1 MTLEDLKKHVRPL
14 VWEKD
19 ERDNSLIPTN
29 CIDRHAFIS
38 QTRNW
43 TWYSYADDQNH
54 PTKEEAMQSVE
65 EYHLRELAKYFDLED
80 ENEQQQS

>member
-29 CIDRHAFIS
+29 SIDKHAFVS
-38 QTRNW
+38 HGRSW
-43 TWYSYADDQNH
+43 TWYSYADDKEYT
-54 PTKEEAMQSVE
+54 TKVEAMQAVE
-65 EYHLRELAKYFDLED
+65 DKHLRELAKFFELEG
-80 ENEQQQS
+80 